1 MEVVRVIGLP
11 DAPLA
16 AAAEFHSVWLPKI
29 MAQLDSP
36 RNGEVAARS
45 ADGGAEASP
54 QAQLLA
60 DGSRPLHHHSG
71 GPPPRSGEDLLL
83 AFPHADHTHRLW
95 RLAAVQELARS
106 AAPRRVN
113 GVAADSEAAI
123 SSAKSYLDKA
133 PGVTGQYWPLDVTGA
148 ERA

>member
-1 MEVVRVIGLP
+1 MEVVRVTGLP

-16 AAAEFHSVWLPKI
+16 AAAEFHSVWLPRI
-29 MAQLDSP
+29 C
-36 RNGEVAARS
+36 
-45 ADGGAEASP
+45 
-54 QAQLLA
+54 
-60 DGSRPLHHHSG
+60 
-71 GPPPRSGEDLLL
+71 PPRSGEDLLL

-95 RLAAVQELARS
+95 RLAAVQELARV
-106 AAPRRVN
+106 AAPYRVN

-123 SSAKSYLDKA
+123 SSAMSYLDKA